1 MKNIFNK
8 WGAAALLSSAFL
20 FTGCDPEFEDDVTI
34 SKGSLDLTKYVAVGN
49 SLTAGYQD
57 NGLYLEGQVFSYPNI
72 LANQFSYAGGGDFVQ
87 PLFTSAQ
94 ANGSGY
100 LRLSGF
106 TATGSPILV
115 PVTQGLAVRGMG
127 ADGKTALLTRYTE
140 LDKIQ
145 NFGVPGIKLADIK
158 TPGYG
163 LNNPI
168 GFNPYFER
176 ILPENS
182 PTTYLQRVSGNQHT
196 FFSAWLGNNDVLG
209 YATAGGFAGTITPVA
224 TFTTYYT
231 ELITAMTA
239 NGAKGIVATI
249 PDVRS
254 VPFFTTV
261 GPTAKPLLASAV
273 AAANAAGLPITGV
286 TALTKNTAT
295 RINITPASIK
305 DASGGTILLTLT
317 SSAYLPLV
325 GQPTGRYWRELAVS
339 QNPIN
344 PTAQLQGYLAAFQID
359 TTKAFGLD
367 PRNPVP
373 SAFVLD
379 EEEQN
384 EINTATTAYNSAI
397 IAQANAK
404 GLAIFDAYAFFNSI
418 QNGFML
424 NGVGY
429 SPAFITGNLFSLDGV
444 HPTQRGYAIIANR
457 MIEAINSKYG
467 ATIPTIDVTQF
478 RAVLFP

>member
-1 MKNIFNK
+1 MKNIFYRL
-8 WGAAALLSSAFL
+8 GAAALLSTAFL
-20 FTGCDPEFEDDVTI
+20 FSGCEPEFEEDITL
-34 SKGSLDLTKYVAVGN
+34 SKGPLDFSKYVSVGN

-72 LANQFSYAGGGDFVQ
+72 LANQFSFVGGGQFVQ
-87 PLFTSAQ
+87 PLFTQAQ

-100 LRLSGF
+100 LRLGGF
-106 TATGSPILV
+106 SSTGAPILA
-115 PVTQGLAVRGMG
+115 PVTTNLAVRGMG
-127 ADGKTALLTRYTE
+127 ADGKTALLTRFTD

-158 TPGYG
+158 TAGYG

-182 PTTYLQRVSGNQHT
+182 PATYLQRVSGNQHT
-196 FFSAWLGNNDVLG
+196 FFSSWLGNNDVLG
-209 YATAGGFAGTITPVA
+209 YATAGGFAGSITPVA
-224 TFTTYYT
+224 TFTSLYT

-239 NGAKGIVATI
+239 NGAEGIVATI

-273 AAANAAGLPITGV
+273 AAAKAAGLPITGV
-286 TALTKNTAT
+286 TALTKNTAA
-295 RINITPASIK
+295 RIVITPESIK
-305 DASGGTILLTLT
+305 DASGGNILLTLT
-317 SSAYLPLV
+317 SSAYLPLI

-339 QNPIN
+339 QNPSN
-344 PTAQLQGYLAAFQID
+344 PSAQLQGYLSAFQID

-379 EEEQN
+379 TEEQN
-384 EINTATTAYNSAI
+384 EITTATTAYNAAI
-397 IAQANAK
+397 VAQANAK
-404 GLAIFDAYAFFNSI
+404 SLAVFDAYTFFNSI
-418 QNGFML
+418 QSGFTL

-444 HPTQRGYAIIANR
+444 HPTPRGYAIIANE
-457 MIEAINSKYG
+457 MIKAINAKYG
-467 ATIPTIDVTQF
+467 SSVPTIDVTQF
-478 RAVLFP
+478 RAVLIP